1 MKTNHRRGFVARLD
15 IDERFTLNRILDNR
29 HREKTLRFSNP
40 QGITE
45 QQAIDEGI
53 NETLVDEQ
61 EMWLETEKSELDF
74 RSLEIEEQN
83 YYSEEKNRSFR
94 KYTLS
99 ECLSRIER
107 RENREDYE
115 GGGDY
120 EYGCDWNAPSFES
133 YLKDMAEEDTSED

>member
-40 QGITE
+40 QGVTE
-45 QQAIDEGI
+45 KQAIAEGI
-53 NETLVDEQ
+53 NETLEGEQ
-61 EMWLETEKSELDF
+61 EMWLETEESELDF

-83 YYSEEKNRSFR
+83 YSEEKNRSFR
-94 KYTLS
+94 KYTLN
-99 ECLSRIER
+99 ECLDRINKR

-115 GGGDY
+115 GGGY
-120 EYGCDWNAPSFES
+120 EYEYS
-133 YLKDMAEEDTSED
+133 SED